1 MSGLTPTRNPGPP
14 SAAPTTTP
22 TTTPTTAAAGS
33 AGYRLS
39 TRGVLRSE
47 WHKLWTLRS
56 TWISLGTAVALV
68 LTVGVTM
75 GVTYDGDD
83 SDIDT
88 VVFTLFGTQ
97 LSQVCLAVLGIL
109 VTAGEY
115 STGMI
120 RASLTAV
127 PTRLS
132 VLWSK
137 AGLFT
142 AVAFAVSLVTN
153 VVTFLAA
160 QIWLSGSDKQL
171 SLTDEGV
178 FAALTTSAASLTL
191 LSLIALGLGALLR
204 SVPGA
209 IGAFVGGVIIL
220 PEIVAMLPLDAIDT
234 AVRYF
239 PAQAGS
245 ALGSVARVENTI
257 APGTALLTLVLWSAA
272 IIAAASVLL
281 KRRDV

>member
-1 MSGLTPTRNPGPP
+1 MSTGTLTPTRRAP
-14 SAAPTTTP
+14 SA
-22 TTTPTTAAAGS
+22 
-33 AGYRLS
+33 YRLS
-39 TRGVLRSE
+39 TKGVLRSE

-56 TWISLGTAVALV
+56 TWITLLTACALV
-68 LTVGVTM
+68 LAVGITM

-83 SDIDT
+83 ADIDT
-88 VVFTLFGTQ
+88 IVFTLFGTQ
-97 LSQVCLAVLGIL
+97 LSQICLAVLGIL

-120 RASLTAV
+120 RASLAAV
-127 PTRLS
+127 PNRLP

-142 AVAFAVSLVTN
+142 AVAFTVCFVTN

-160 QIWLSGSDKQL
+160 QIWLSGTDKEL
-171 SLTDEGV
+171 SLTDSGV
-178 FAALTTSAASLTL
+178 LGALATSAAALTL
-191 LSLIALGLGALLR
+191 LSLIALGLGALFR

-209 IGAFVGGVIIL
+209 IGAFVGAVLIL
-220 PEIVAMLPLDAIDT
+220 PEVVTMMPFSAVDT
-234 AVRYF
+234 AVKYF
-239 PAQAGS
+239 PAQAAS

-257 APGTALLTLVLWSAA
+257 APGTALLTLALWSAA

>member
-1 MSGLTPTRNPGPP
+1 MSSPTPTRNPAPP
-14 SAAPTTTP
+14 SAAPTTA
-22 TTTPTTAAAGS
+22 TTAS

-56 TWISLGTAVALV
+56 TWIALTAGVALV
-68 LTVGVTM
+68 LAVGITM
-75 GVTYDGDD
+75 GATYDGDD
-83 SDIDT
+83 AEIDT
-88 VVFTLFGTQ
+88 IVFTLFGTQ
-97 LSQVCLAVLGIL
+97 LSQICLAVLGIL

-137 AGLFT
+137 AGIFT

-153 VVTFLAA
+153 LVTFLAA
-160 QIWLSGSDKQL
+160 QIWLAGSDKEL
-171 SLTDEGV
+171 TLTDDGV
-178 FAALTTSAASLTL
+178 LAALTTSAASLTL

-220 PEIVAMLPLDAIDT
+220 PEIAAMLPLDAIDT

-239 PAQAGS
+239 PAQAAS
-245 ALGSVARVENTI
+245 SLGSVARVENTI
-257 APGTALLTLVLWSAA
+257 APGTALLTLALWATV
-272 IIAAASVLL
+272 IIAASSVLL

>member
-1 MSGLTPTRNPGPP
+1 MSAPTATPTG
-14 SAAPTTTP
+14 AAP
-22 TTTPTTAAAGS
+22 AA
-33 AGYRLS
+33 YRLS

-56 TWISLGTAVALV
+56 TWITLITASALV
-68 LTVGVTM
+68 VAVGITM

-83 SDIDT
+83 SEIDT
-88 VVFTLFGTQ
+88 VVLTLFGNQ
-97 LSQVCLAVLGIL
+97 LSQICLAVLGIL

-127 PTRLS
+127 PNRLP

-137 AGLFT
+137 AGIFA
-142 AVAFAVSLVTN
+142 AVALTVSLTTN
-153 VVTFLAA
+153 VVTFLLA
-160 QIWLSGSDKQL
+160 QIWLSGSDKEL
-171 SLTDEGV
+171 SLTDSGV
-178 FAALTTSAASLTL
+178 FGALASSSAAITL
-191 LSLIALGLGALLR
+191 LSVIALGLGALLR

-209 IGAFVGGVIIL
+209 IGAFVGSVLIL
-220 PEIVAMLPLDAIDT
+220 PEILAMLPFGAVET

-239 PAQAGS
+239 PAQAAS
-245 ALGSVARVENTI
+245 SLGSVARVENTI
-257 APGTALLTLVLWSAA
+257 APGTALLTLALWSAA

-281 KRRDV
+281 RRRDV